1 MCIYANRSLLR
12 REWMALAAGGC
23 FGNAAVIP
31 FQRGVNYTAEFP
43 DGYGSER
50 ARQILQSLPKF
61 GVNAV
66 AFVPYGFA
74 PKGEPSVRFSGA
86 RGLERDDA
94 IAKLSSLARS
104 AGIKV
109 LLKPQLWLRGG
120 STTDIN
126 FTKEAQRR
134 QWFQQYRLFL
144 EHYAKLAADIRADL
158 FCVGV
163 EFAGMA
169 PYEAEWRA
177 LIQRARQIYPG
188 KLTYAAN
195 FGPEFETTQFW
206 DALDYVG
213 LNNYYPLPDD
223 LSTAK
228 VVARVE
234 AVHKKFGKPVIFPEV
249 GFASLE
255 APHRQPWDE
264 TPRKLSPEAQ
274 AHCYEAVFKG
284 FYHKPWFEGIYW
296 WKVGTNGF
304 GGLEDGSHT
313 PWNKPAMKVVTQW
326 YLRGGR

>member
-1 MCIYANRSLLR
+1 MHTSENKLTR
-12 REWMALAAGGC
+12 REMLALAATPAMGAG
-23 FGNAAVIP
+23 V

-50 ARQILQSLPKF
+50 ARQILRSLPRY

-74 PKGEPSVRFSGA
+74 PKGEPAVRFSGT
-86 RGLERDDA
+86 RSMEKDEA
-94 IAKLSSLARS
+94 IAQLSEVARA
-104 AGIKV
+104 AGMKI

-120 STTDIN
+120 STTDID
-126 FTKEAQRR
+126 FPKEADRK
-134 QWFQQYRLFL
+134 QWFGQYRLFL
-144 EHYAKLAADIRADL
+144 EHYAGLAARIRADV
-158 FCVGV
+158 FSVGV
-163 EFAGMA
+163 EFARMA
-169 PYEAEWRA
+169 RYEAEWRS

-188 KLTYAAN
+188 KLTYSAIQ
-195 FGPEFETTQFW
+195 GPEFETTRFF
-206 DALDYVG
+206 DALDYIG

-223 LSTAK
+223 LSTAA

-234 AVHKKFGKPVIFPEV
+234 AVQKKFGKPIIFPET
-249 GFASLE
+249 GFTSLE

-264 TPRKLSPEAQ
+264 TPRKISPEDQ
-274 AHCYEAVFKG
+274 ARCYEAIFQG
-284 FYHKPWFEGIYW
+284 FYKKPWFQGMYW

-313 PWNKPAMKVVTQW
+313 PWNKPAMKVVSRW